1 MPRVI
6 ITTCGTSLLTS
17 NCWRGISDTSS
28 ILSPDLKNDPAKR
41 AELEKSYT
49 EYTQDYLKTTK
60 PKELARQFDINVWR
74 DTNDILKLPAEL
86 ASLRAMQLFL
96 THKKITLTKNDRL
109 ILLCSDTEEGKFC
122 AKVLWY
128 VLKKHKLLEPICIPK
143 PRTILKLDPARPND
157 FQKAVRK
164 LWSNPPIKINDE
176 NNKYYFNITGGY
188 KVTGALLTGFAYFL
202 GSRRAYLFY
211 LNEASYK
218 EILVMGFD
226 PLHSVPFGG
235 RRLKIG
241 TIITEPTIIFKGES
255 LVPTEI
261 WTT

>member
-28 ILSPDLKNDPAKR
+28 ILSPALKNDPEER
-41 AELEKSYT
+41 VRLEIRYT
-49 EYTQDYLKTTK
+49 AYTQDFLRNTNHE
-60 PKELARQFDINVWR
+60 ELARQFDINVWR
-74 DTNDILKLPAEL
+74 DTDDILKLPAEL

-96 THKKITLTKNDRL
+96 TDNDITFTNNDRL

-122 AKVLWY
+122 AEVLWY
-128 VLKKHKLLEPICIPK
+128 VLDKHRLLEPICIPE
-143 PRTILKLDPARPND
+143 PIIVPNLDPARPDD
-157 FQKAVRK
+157 FRKAVSE
-164 LWSNPPIKINDE
+164 LWSNPPIEINNE

-202 GSRRAYLFY
+202 SFPRAYLFY

-226 PLHSVPFGG
+226 PLNPEQFG
-235 RRLKIG
+235 RSKLKIG
-241 TIITEPTIIFKGES
+241 TIIIEANNISTLNSETLTPEDF
-255 LVPTEI
+255 
-261 WTT
+261 

>member
-17 NCWRGISDTSS
+17 NCWIGKSDTSS

-49 EYTQDYLKTTK
+49 EYTQDFLRNTNHEK
-60 PKELARQFDINVWR
+60 LADKFDINVWR
-74 DTNDILKLPAEL
+74 NTNDILKLPAEL

-96 THKKITLTKNDRL
+96 THKEITLTDNDSL

-122 AKVLWY
+122 AEVLWY
-128 VLKKHKLLEPICIPK
+128 VLKKHTLLAPICIPK
-143 PRTILKLDPARPND
+143 PRTIPKLDPARPND
-157 FQKAVRK
+157 FQQAVSE
-164 LWSNPPIKINDE
+164 LWSNPPIEINDE

-202 GSRRAYLFY
+202 GFPRAYLFY

-226 PLHSVPFGG
+226 PLNPEQFGRKG
-235 RRLKIG
+235 LIIG
-241 TIITEPTIIFKGES
+241 TLIMGDNNTITFISETP
-255 LVPTEI
+255 LPDP
-261 WTT
+261 